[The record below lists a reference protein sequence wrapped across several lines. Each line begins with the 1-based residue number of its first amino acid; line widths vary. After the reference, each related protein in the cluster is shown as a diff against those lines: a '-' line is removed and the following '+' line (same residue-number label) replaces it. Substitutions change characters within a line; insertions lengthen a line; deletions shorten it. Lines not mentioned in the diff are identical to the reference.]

1 VFSSEFKV
9 KGAGFKRYLLVCAAA
24 LFLVSVSAG
33 CALLTRPPVRPAI
46 KKLSSIQVYFYDWS
60 DDMDFEG
67 LEQAAGRS
75 LLYYSRLPE
84 DVTFEYDGLIYSP
97 REMAASM
104 KLFINI
110 IKNHEGRERI
120 RQLREKFLF
129 FESRNSSG
137 KAFFTGYYEPVLEG
151 SLTPTEKFS
160 EPVYKTPADLIE
172 VDLGQF
178 SEKWKN
184 EKIVGRL
191 QGRRLIPYYSR
202 DEIVY
207 GRILQGRA
215 EPIAYV
221 SEIELFFL
229 QIQGSGLIR
238 LPDGSLKR
246 INYAQKNGRPY
257 RAIGAVL
264 KDRIP
269 PDEMSMQSIKAYLYA
284 NPDKV
289 REILS
294 YNQSY
299 VFFRETEEGPL
310 GNINVPLTP
319 NRSVAMDTR
328 AAPRGGL
335 AYIETKVPVFDG
347 EVITGWRPVRRF
359 VLVQDTGGAIR
370 GHGRVD
376 LFLGHGEEA
385 EKTAGHLKQTGRV
398 FLIVARKEFLDMN

>member
-1 VFSSEFKV
+1 
-9 KGAGFKRYLLVCAAA
+9 
-24 LFLVSVSAG
+24 
-33 CALLTRPPVRPAI
+33 
-46 KKLSSIQVYFYDWS
+46 
-60 DDMDFEG
+60 MDFAG

-75 LLYYSRLPE
+75 LLYYSRLPG
-84 DVTFEYDGLIYSP
+84 DMTFEYDGLIYSS

-104 KLFINI
+104 KLFISI
-110 IKNHEGRERI
+110 IRNHEGRERTAL
-120 RQLREKFLF
+120 LREKFLF
-129 FESRNSSG
+129 FESRNAGG

-151 SLTPTEKFS
+151 SPAPTEKLS
-160 EPVYKTPADLIE
+160 EPVYKTPGDLIE
-172 VDLGQF
+172 VDLGRF
-178 SEKWKN
+178 SEKWRN
-184 EKIVGRL
+184 ERIVGRL
-191 QGRRLIPYYSR
+191 QGRRLVPYYSL

-221 SEIELFFL
+221 NGIELFFL

-269 PDEMSMQSIKAYLYA
+269 PGKMSMQSIKAYLYA

-294 YNQSY
+294 HNQSY
-299 VFFRETEEGPL
+299 VFFRETEDGPL

-328 AAPRGGL
+328 AVPRGGL
-335 AYIETKVPVFDG
+335 AYIETKLPVFDG
-347 EVITGWRPVRRF
+347 DSIAGWRPVRRF
-359 VLVQDTGGAIR
+359 ALVQDTGGAIR

-376 LFLGHGEEA
+376 LFLGHGGEA
-385 EKTAGHLKQTGRV
+385 ERIAGHLKQTGRV
-398 FLIVARKEFLDMN
+398 FLIVARKEFLDMKSP